1 MYRVASMQKS
11 AHLYFHSPCF
21 DGIVSCVLAWDFLE
35 VSQGWSIEDIHS
47 VNYDI
52 RAIWLSQEL
61 HKPAAVVDFL
71 YHPQAEFWADHHV
84 TTFLTEEA
92 RKDFKR
98 RKSSWLICDERSGSC
113 ARLLWNHLVHAFTHR
128 NPHYETLVEWA
139 DKIDSAQYTSVD
151 EAVFG
156 RHPALK
162 INSSLGVKDGTAYY
176 NDLVRL
182 LRHETLE
189 QVVGLP
195 EVRARSEQAEAMIRA
210 GLERFADGSR
220 LEQDGIAVFDVDSSD
235 VIISRYAPY
244 LFFPNAR
251 YSVGI
256 VRSAKAAAI
265 TAMRNPWRDFPS
277 VPLGEIFSK
286 FAGGGHQRVAAL
298 VLTGQRKTDA
308 SLILDQIIR
317 EMRKEEERGHDTEP

>member
-1 MYRVASMQKS
+1 MQKS

-21 DGIVSCVLAWDFLE
+21 DGVVSCVLAWDFLE
-35 VSQGWSIEDIHS
+35 VSQGWSIEDIYP

-52 RAIWLSQEL
+52 RPTWLSQEL

-92 RKDFKR
+92 NKHFER
-98 RKSSWLICDERSGSC
+98 RKSPWLVFDKLSGSC
-113 ARLLWNHLVHAFTHR
+113 ALLLWSHFANAFSYR
-128 NPHYETLVEWA
+128 NPHYQKLVEWA

-156 RHPALK
+156 RHPALQ
-162 INSSLGVKDGTAYY
+162 INLSLSVKDGTAYY

-182 LRHETLE
+182 LRRGTLE
-189 QVVGLP
+189 QVAELP
-195 EVRARSEQAEAMIRA
+195 EVRARSEQVGSMIRA
-210 GLERFADGSR
+210 GLERFADRSR
-220 LEQDGIAVFDVDSSD
+220 LDQDGIAVFDVDSSD

-244 LFFPNAR
+244 YFFPQAR
-251 YSVGI
+251 YSVGM
-256 VRSAKAAAI
+256 VRSAKIAAI

-277 VPLGEIFSK
+277 VPLGEIFSR
-286 FAGGGHQRVAAL
+286 FGGGGHQRVAAL
-298 VLTGQRKTDA
+298 VLTGQRRRDA
-308 SLILDQIIR
+308 SLTLDQIIR
-317 EMRKEEERGHDTEP
+317 EIRKEEVRDHDTEPEFL